1 MFKKLNI
8 KKLSQKELRIL
19 FEAMDN
25 YYNDIMIDKK
35 NEYSINDSK
44 EINNF
49 IYRIEMA
56 YLNSRVAERELK
68 WKAKTIA

>member
-1 MFKKLNI
+1 MFEKLDMR
-8 KKLSQKELRIL
+8 KLSQKELRIL

-25 YYNDIMIDKK
+25 YYNDIMIDKT
-35 NEYSINDSK
+35 NEYSINESK
-44 EINNF
+44 EVNNF

>member
-1 MFKKLNI
+1 MR
-8 KKLSQKELRIL
+8 KLSQKELRIL

-25 YYNDIMIDKK
+25 YYNDIMIDKT
-35 NEYSINDSK
+35 NEYSINDSQ
-44 EINNF
+44 EVNNF

>member
-1 MFKKLNI
+1 MR
-8 KKLSQKELRIL
+8 KLSQKELRIL

-25 YYNDIMIDKK
+25 YYNDIMIDKT

-44 EINNF
+44 EVNNF

>member
-1 MFKKLNI
+1 MR
-8 KKLSQKELRIL
+8 KLSQKELRIL

-25 YYNDIMIDKK
+25 YYNDIMIDKR

-44 EINNF
+44 EVNNF

>member
-1 MFKKLNI
+1 MR
-8 KKLSQKELRIL
+8 KLSQKELRIL

-25 YYNDIMIDKK
+25 YYNDIMIDKT
-35 NEYSINDSK
+35 NEYSINESK
-44 EINNF
+44 EVNNF

>member
-1 MFKKLNI
+1 
-8 KKLSQKELRIL
+8 
-19 FEAMDN
+19 MDN
-25 YYNDIMIDKK
+25 YYNDIMIDKT
-35 NEYSINDSK
+35 NEYSINESK
-44 EINNF
+44 EVNNF